1 MNDNEKCTSCQVD
14 IPLAFRSDIV
24 EVDIECHENKKKKKK
39 KSSIICWTNPYI
51 YIILVLIL
59 WLFLR

>member
-24 EVDIECHENKKKKKK
+24 EVDIECHENKKKKK
-39 KSSIICWTNPYI
+39 SSIICWSNPYI